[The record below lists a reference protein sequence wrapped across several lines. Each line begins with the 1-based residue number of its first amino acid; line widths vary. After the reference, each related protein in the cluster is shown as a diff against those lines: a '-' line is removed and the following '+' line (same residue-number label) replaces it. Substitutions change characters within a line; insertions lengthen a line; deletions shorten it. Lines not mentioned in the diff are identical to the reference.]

1 MIRATKVKNLL
12 VSLRTSYFLK
22 GAVTFSSHRIYIIR
36 RICQIILLKRAKIY
50 HLYHCFHLLL
60 NQTSESTTTPVSIC
74 VVSVRPHQYQCI
86 ILESGKMFL
95 NNLLYSK
102 GECVQPENEKKAV
115 HLLLLFGLSLQSL
128 SLLQNW
134 LTFFV
139 QDAHIPYALRCT
151 YVY

>member
-1 MIRATKVKNLL
+1 
-12 VSLRTSYFLK
+12 
-22 GAVTFSSHRIYIIR
+22 
-36 RICQIILLKRAKIY
+36 
-50 HLYHCFHLLL
+50 
-60 NQTSESTTTPVSIC
+60 
-74 VVSVRPHQYQCI
+74 
-86 ILESGKMFL
+86 MFL

-151 YVY
+151 YVYWYHFLPHVQHWNRFNTQYIKQNLTFPGFLNEFEFITARIAKFYTIFIFLWGGCFWIVRHLFCDVLFFFYGANFTW